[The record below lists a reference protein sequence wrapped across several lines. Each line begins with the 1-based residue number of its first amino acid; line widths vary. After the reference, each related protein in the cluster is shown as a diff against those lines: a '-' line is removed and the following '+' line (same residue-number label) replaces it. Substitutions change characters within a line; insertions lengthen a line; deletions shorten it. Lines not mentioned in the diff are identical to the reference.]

1 MVNAQ
6 TESLQPNNA
15 TNNCNVCEKLSSRSA
30 LVMSM
35 RRNNAEMFICLFCW
49 LARLIQD
56 QGKLV
61 LTLYFGAHRTCKN
74 SELKKKT
81 VCKLEIYSMHTL
93 TLQLAHKTW
102 GFSCVQQIFQSGFE
116 ELQGLQPYIIFILFS
131 SNHYYPI
138 TPAYPLYPCT
148 PCFL

>member
-74 SELKKKT
+74 SELKKKQCASLKFT
-81 VCKLEIYSMHTL
+81 VCTHSHCNLPTKL
-93 TLQLAHKTW
+93 
-102 GFSCVQQIFQSGFE
+102 GDFPCVQQIFQSGFE